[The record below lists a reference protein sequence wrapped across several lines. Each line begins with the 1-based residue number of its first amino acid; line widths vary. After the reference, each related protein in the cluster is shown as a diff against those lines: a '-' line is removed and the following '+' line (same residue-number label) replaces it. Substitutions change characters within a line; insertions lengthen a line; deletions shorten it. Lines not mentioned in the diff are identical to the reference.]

1 MMSEKEAVS
10 EDARTLDPA
19 AVERLDTL
27 LDEMADMSV
36 ALGRLLK
43 EDSNEDCPAAFIELH
58 RALDSR
64 LARAID
70 LVAGGDGEVCLNF
83 TANILRE
90 IHSNLEERYEAVV
103 AAERDHAPVP
113 LHGV

>member
-1 MMSEKEAVS
+1 MTSEKEAVS
-10 EDARTLDPA
+10 EDARALDKA
-19 AVERLDTL
+19 AVKRLDTL

-43 EDSNEDCPAAFIELH
+43 EDSTEECPAALIELH

-70 LVAGGDGEVCLNF
+70 LVNGGDGE
-83 TANILRE
+83 
-90 IHSNLEERYEAVV
+90 
-103 AAERDHAPVP
+103 
-113 LHGV
+113 G